1 MIQWV
6 YNGYNRDCL
15 QCMADPS
22 QGVVETH
29 FPWGN
34 RVLALVLAK
43 AIHANQD
50 KSNAVLVSKHIKT
63 YQNCSA
69 CNSFDPLEVKLEH
82 INLWTST
89 SPEGRIPFSPVCE
102 CVCQMY
108 TMCVCVCVTTSEAT
122 LNILVV
128 VHHGIQRTAANI
140 LEILGNILSWMSP
153 LPCWG
158 CFKKCGLFRKASEAV
173 LSRLSLCVPRCFSS
187 VQSQCV
193 AN

>member
-108 TMCVCVCVTTSEAT
+108 TMCVCVRH
-122 LNILVV
+122 NIRS
-128 VHHGIQRTAANI
+128 H
-140 LEILGNILSWMSP
+140 LEHSCRSSPWHPKNGCKHLGNSWKYIELNESTAM
-153 LPCWG
+153 LR
-158 CFKKCGLFRKASEAV
+158 LFQEMWVVS
-173 LSRLSLCVPRCFSS
+173 
-187 VQSQCV
+187 
-193 AN
+193 